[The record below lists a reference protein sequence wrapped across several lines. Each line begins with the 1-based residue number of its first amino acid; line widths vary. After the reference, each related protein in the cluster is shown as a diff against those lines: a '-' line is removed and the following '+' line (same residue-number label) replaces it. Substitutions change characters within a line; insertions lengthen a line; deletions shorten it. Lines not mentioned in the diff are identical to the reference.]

1 MNPNPPAGVSWWAR
15 AARPARPPLPWA
27 PMARAA
33 LGMALALAAG
43 VLAHRVD
50 LGVFAGLGAMHATM
64 NDRVEPGRLRAR
76 RIATAVSASALGM
89 LIGSSLQ
96 HLGAGALTL
105 GAALTVTAFVS
116 GALSAT
122 GPRGSAAGLL
132 LLVSATLGS
141 GMPLPHP
148 WWAAAPMMPAGAA
161 LVLLLGL
168 PLRGRRTARADPGV
182 RALAAAYDALG
193 RMLADLGTPR
203 GAASRQVLTA
213 RLNQLQDVLPPPHHR
228 RGPHRNGNPAPAP
241 DRVHQMYRAALAAT
255 EAATGLLWAWRPV
268 PPGVAAVPGLLAR
281 AVERG
286 GGEVMV
292 PDWAPDTPSRQALD
306 AALRAA
312 AGTVAGRAAVLG
324 TAPAPPPDP
333 WRLRVRLVSPGAAR
347 YGARLALCVAVGAV
361 VTAALPLS
369 RSYWVPMTIAFV
381 LKPDLGSVFLRA
393 VSRSVGTVLGVAVT
407 AAVLAPA
414 GGPWALVAIAA
425 LCVALLP
432 YATAA
437 HYGLNTVVMTPMA
450 LVLLELGGQD
460 GAAEFWPRVLDTALA
475 SAIVLVFG
483 YLLWPERPRHR
494 IEPRLVTATTA
505 LKAYLSS
512 VARPQEAPRPGGP
525 DRTAGPD
532 RTGPD
537 RTAPDRTAPAGT
549 GPHPDQPP
557 HPHQPPQP
565 RPQSQ
570 PHAEVWL
577 RRTAYRALADARAE
591 VEQGLAEPPPTGR
604 LAAEWLPATAALER
618 LSGAV
623 AAFAAQRR
631 YGGRVP
637 DRAEVDRIG
646 RALDELTAAAR
657 AHRPPTRATARPT
670 RPHDPARSALGRAA
684 DELDAL
690 LATTPGGPD
699 SPGPHSAPAVPTA
712 PGEGS

>member
-1 MNPNPPAGVSWWAR
+1 MSRTPAADAPSADAPAAADAPWWAR
-15 AARPARPPLPWA
+15 AVRPTRPAPPVA
-27 PMARAA
+27 PMVRAA
-33 LGMALALAAG
+33 LGMAVALAAG

-64 NDRVEPGRLRAR
+64 NDRVEPVGLRAR

-89 LIGSSLQ
+89 LVGTTLQ
-96 HLGAGALTL
+96 HLHADALAL

-132 LLVSATLGS
+132 LLVSAALGS

-168 PLRGRRTARADPGV
+168 LPLPTRRFPPRGGRAPAADPV
-182 RALAAAYDALG
+182 ARALAAAYDALG

-213 RLNQLQDVLPPPHHR
+213 RLNQLQDVLPPPRH
-228 RGPHRNGNPAPAP
+228 PHRGHA
-241 DRVHQMYRAALAAT
+241 MYRAALAAT

-268 PPGVAAVPGLLAR
+268 PPEVAAVPGRLAR

-286 GGEVMV
+286 GGEVAV
-292 PDWAPDTPSRQALD
+292 PDWAPDTPSRRALD

-312 AGTVAGRAAVLG
+312 AGTVAGREAALG
-324 TAPAPPPDP
+324 TAPVPPPDP

-347 YGARLALCVAVGAV
+347 YGARLALCIAVGAA

-437 HYGLNTVVMTPMA
+437 HYGLNTVVMTPMS
-450 LVLLELGGQD
+450 LVLLQLGGQD

-475 SAIVLVFG
+475 SAIVLLFG

-505 LKAYLSS
+505 LKAYLGS
-512 VARPQEAPRPGGP
+512 VARQDAPPVDTSPTDTPPADGSSGDP
-525 DRTAGPD
+525 LP
-532 RTGPD
+532 
-537 RTAPDRTAPAGT
+537 APE
-549 GPHPDQPP
+549 
-557 HPHQPPQP
+557 P
-565 RPQSQ
+565 R
-570 PHAEVWL
+570 AEVWL

-591 VEQGLAEPPPTGR
+591 VERGLAEPPPAGR
-604 LAAEWLPATAALER
+604 TAAEWLPATAALER

-637 DRAEVDRIG
+637 DPVEVERVG

-657 AHRPPTRATARPT
+657 AHRPPTRAAARPT

-684 DELDAL
+684 DELDTL
-690 LATTPGGPD
+690 LAGTRGG
-699 SPGPHSAPAVPTA
+699 SR
-712 PGEGS
+712 

>member
-1 MNPNPPAGVSWWAR
+1 MPPSTPITPSAPSAPSPPATPWWAR

-33 LGMALALAAG
+33 LAMALALAAG
-43 VLAHRVD
+43 LLAHRVD

-64 NDRVEPGRLRAR
+64 NDRVEPVRLRAR
-76 RIATAVSASALGM
+76 RIAAAVPASALGM
-89 LIGSSLQ
+89 LIGSALQ
-96 HLGAGALTL
+96 HAQVGALALGAG
-105 GAALTVTAFVS
+105 LTVTAFVS

-132 LLVSATLGS
+132 LLVSAALGS

-148 WWAAAPMMPAGAA
+148 WWAAAAVLPAGAV
-161 LVLLLGL
+161 LVLLLGV
-168 PLRGRRTARADPGV
+168 PLRGRRAPRADPGV
-182 RALAAAYDALG
+182 RALAAVYDALG
-193 RMLADLGTPR
+193 RMLADLGTPQ
-203 GAASRQVLTA
+203 GPATRQVLTA
-213 RLNQLQDVLPPPHHR
+213 RLNQLQDVLPPLPRHPGIPP
-228 RGPHRNGNPAPAP
+228 GPAH
-241 DRVHQMYRAALAAT
+241 RVHTMYRAALAAT
-255 EAATGLLWAWRPV
+255 EAATGLLWALRPV
-268 PPGVAAVPGLLAR
+268 PPEVAAVPGLLAR

-286 GGEVMV
+286 GGVERAGGEVPV

-312 AGTVAGRAAVLG
+312 AATVAGREAALD

-347 YGARLALCVAVGAV
+347 YGARLALCIAVGAALM
-361 VTAALPLS
+361 AALPLS

-381 LKPDLGSVFLRA
+381 LKPDLGSVFLRS

-407 AAVLAPA
+407 AAVLSLAP
-414 GGPWALVAIAA
+414 GPWALVAIAA

-450 LVLLELGGQD
+450 LVLLQLGGQD
-460 GAAEFWPRVLDTALA
+460 GAAEFRPRVLDTVLA
-475 SAIVLVFG
+475 SAIVLLFG
-483 YLLWPERPRHR
+483 HLLWPERPRHR
-494 IEPRLVTATTA
+494 IEPRLVSAAAA
-505 LKAYLSS
+505 LKAYLTS
-512 VARPQEAPRPGGP
+512 VVRQDGPEPR
-525 DRTAGPD
+525 
-532 RTGPD
+532 
-537 RTAPDRTAPAGT
+537 
-549 GPHPDQPP
+549 
-557 HPHQPPQP
+557 
-565 RPQSQ
+565 
-570 PHAEVWL
+570 AEVWL

-604 LAAEWLPATAALER
+604 HAAEWLPATAALER

-637 DRAEVDRIG
+637 ERAEVERVG

-657 AHRPPTRATARPT
+657 AHRPPTGTAARPT
-670 RPHDPARSALGRAA
+670 RPHDPSRSALGRAA
-684 DELDAL
+684 DELDTL
-690 LATTPGGPD
+690 LACRPPR
-699 SPGPHSAPAVPTA
+699 
-712 PGEGS
+712 